1 MSSEIKIEHSSD
13 IDDKTSSGNKH
24 ANRSARTRDR
34 FITVAQEMFAER
46 SIDSVSLNEITV
58 AAQQKNRNAL
68 QYHFGGRDGLLQAI
82 IDRHA
87 TRVHDLRKTWLQSSD
102 ALSNEPARRAAR
114 GLVYPLAQYVEENP
128 AAVHYVK
135 ILSQLAALNNQ
146 VLNPDARSSINFQS
160 EEALTGVM
168 SKAIEHLKP
177 AEAQRRLFLSV
188 SITFHGM
195 ADVCRAFEA
204 QDTASILKQRPAMFE
219 QVALA
224 VESLLAAPAV

>member
-1 MSSEIKIEHSSD
+1 MSSDSSANAD
-13 IDDKTSSGNKH
+13 TTDSRNKH
-24 ANRSARTRDR
+24 ATRSARTRDR
-34 FITVAQEMFAER
+34 FIEVAQQLFAER

-68 QYHFGGRDGLLQAI
+68 QYHFGNRDGLLQAI

-87 TRVHDLRKTWLQSSD
+87 TRVHELRAAWLRSSAAQSAKPS
-102 ALSNEPARRAAR
+102 RRAAR
-114 GLVYPLAQYVEENP
+114 GLVYPLAQYIEENP
-128 AAVHYVK
+128 TAVHYIK

-146 VLNPDARSSINFQS
+146 VLNPQARSSISFQS
-160 EEALTGVM
+160 EDALTQIM
-168 SKAIEHLKP
+168 TQAIKHLQQ

-195 ADVCRAFEA
+195 ADACRAFEA
-204 QDTASILKQRPAMFE
+204 TDTSNTLKQRPAMFE

-224 VESLLAAPAV
+224 VESLLAAPAL